1 MADVDV
7 QGEATAE
14 GWRFTVTV
22 AEGGGQTRHTVTL
35 DRATHERLTG
45 GAVPPEALVRASF
58 AFLLDHEPK
67 ESILRA
73 FDLPIIGRYFPR
85 YEADVRRRLGLP

>member
-1 MADVDV
+1 
-7 QGEATAE
+7 
-14 GWRFTVTV
+14 
-22 AEGGGQTRHTVTL
+22 
-35 DRATHERLTG
+35 
-45 GAVPPEALVRASF
+45 VRASF